1 MASFG
6 AQQGMVSQ
14 NSSATIDL
22 QGNAI
27 ISPDTSFGAS
37 PAGVGLL
44 TQQLFGLAN
53 ATFNL
58 TPPDVNSAISFT
70 NAVPY
75 WDLLDYSNGVM
86 SGSAVQ
92 DSTTKT
98 WGIAINPGTATTNDY
113 ITFRTRS
120 YLVNDDNLGLRQRA
134 TTVLT
139 RTGTPAAGTTWNLTL
154 TATYYDAT
162 DTAVSTAVIGTVYEP
177 NTWTSISGYTTT
189 GGSAIAASARY
200 VDLAYTLTATAPV
213 TGSAI
218 VTIKSCLLAS
228 KVGANSAFLV
238 TETFKANTTWTRPV
252 GVDYLVA
259 LAGCGAG
266 GGGGGGG
273 LGSNNVG
280 GVVVAGGGGGGG
292 AGWFIIRDLYVGDQ
306 TTVSVGVGVGGVG
319 GTAMAFTK
327 AAAATTTSAQT
338 GSTGSVGGD
347 STFGSLVTFKGGS
360 AAAAATRGTAG
371 PVATTSIYLGTNV
384 AGGNGGGGGS
394 GSGVAGT
401 AGVAS
406 AFSTYTAIPYSTAS
420 VAGST
425 GGAGS
430 GSGGS
435 TNLGGTAGTSTIG
448 WLGGAGGAGGAQAN
462 GSIGVAGAG
471 ANGGG
476 GAGATRIIMISTG
489 AHTGTAGNGGNG
501 GANVGGGGGGG
512 GGIALGST
520 SSAAYN
526 AASITIASGAG
537 GSGSDGF
544 ISVTYVA

>member
-1 MASFG
+1 MANFG

-134 TTVLT
+134 TTVLS

-162 DTAVSTAVIGTVYEP
+162 DTAVSTAVVGTVYEP
-177 NTWTSISGYTTT
+177 ATWTSISGYTTT
-189 GGSAIAASARY
+189 GGTAIPASARY

-238 TETFKANTTWTRPV
+238 TETFKANATWTRPT

-266 GGGGGGG
+266 GGGGGGA
-273 LGSNNVG
+273 LTAASTG
-280 GVVVAGGGGGGG
+280 GNTAIGGGGGG
-292 AGWFIIRDLYVGDQ
+292 AGGWFYIRDLYVGDQ
-306 TTVSVGVGVGGVG
+306 TTVSVGIGVGGVG
-319 GTAMAFTK
+319 GTAVTFTK
-327 AAAATTTSAQT
+327 AAAATTTSTQT
-338 GSTGSVGGD
+338 GSTGSNGGD
-347 STFGSLVTFKGGS
+347 STFGSLVTFKAGS
-360 AAAAATRGTAG
+360 AGAGVVRGGVGGAAT
-371 PVATTSIYLGTNV
+371 TTIYLGTNV
-384 AGGNGGGGGS
+384 S
-394 GSGVAGT
+394 
-401 AGVAS
+401 
-406 AFSTYTAIPYSTAS
+406 
-420 VAGST
+420 
-425 GGAGS
+425 
-430 GSGGS
+430 
-435 TNLGGTAGTSTIG
+435 
-448 WLGGAGGAGGAQAN
+448 
-462 GSIGVAGAG
+462 
-471 ANGGG
+471 
-476 GAGATRIIMISTG
+476 
-489 AHTGTAGNGGNG
+489 
-501 GANVGGGGGGG
+501 GGGGGGG
-512 GGIALGST
+512 GGVGTAGTASGFSSYTAIPYSVASATGST
-520 SSAAYN
+520 GGTSTGAGGNQNVGGAGGTSTLGWIGGGGGGVSVQATATPTVTAGGPGANGGGGSGGARAIYINATATVTGTAGNGGSGGTNVGAGGGGGGGIAVSASLAAPYN
-526 AASITIASGAG
+526 ASSLTIASGAG